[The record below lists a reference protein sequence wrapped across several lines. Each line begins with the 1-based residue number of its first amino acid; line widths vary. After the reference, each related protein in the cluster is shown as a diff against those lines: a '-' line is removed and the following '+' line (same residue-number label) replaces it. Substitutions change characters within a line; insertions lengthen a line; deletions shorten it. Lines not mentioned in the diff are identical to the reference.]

1 MSIIPMKK
9 YVAITSAAAQT
20 AQASYKEMIAR
31 IFTTNTRFAA
41 NTVYEFTSSADVS
54 DFAGANSI
62 EALIASAYFGWISK
76 SATQAQKISFFRY
89 SAEALAPYLYS
100 ISALTPLATF
110 KEVTNGAMVVNL
122 GGTAYKVTGVN
133 LSSVE
138 DYAGVA
144 SAIQT
149 AIQANSSGG
158 ALWTA
163 ATVTFDNTMQSFV
176 LTGGETGAN
185 NISYAMAPD
194 EGTDLSALLGWNSAS
209 NPVLSN
215 GIEGYATIQEAL
227 NATVN
232 ISNNC
237 STIGFADFTIAE
249 TEENLQNIGSWL
261 TEQNFAYRFAFDLG
275 ASNYATLI
283 QTAQNYEGLTANYN
297 VNYGTNN
304 TVPAWIMSAILPATT
319 NYDAENGTKSYM
331 YQQFDSFPVSVG
343 LNDETITYSVLDGL
357 NINYNGQ
364 TQKSG
369 AYIAFY
375 QDGFN
380 TNGVDSAVFDNEIHL
395 KDAISTDIIN
405 AQLALD
411 FISADNDGLAVITG
425 ILQNN
430 CDNAVFN
437 HTFAKGKTLS
447 TADKAYIT
455 QITGNSEAWYSVQS
469 NGYYYTCNI
478 ETETQNSKTIYKAVY
493 TLVYSKNDTIRKVEG
508 QNILI

>member
-20 AQASYKEMIAR
+20 AQTSYKEMIAR

-54 DFAGANSI
+54 DFAGATSI
-62 EALIASAYFGWISK
+62 EAQIASAYFGWISK
-76 SATQAQKISFFRY
+76 TATQAKKISFFRY

-100 ISALTPLATF
+100 ISPLTPLATF
-110 KEVTNGAMVVNL
+110 KGVTNGAMVVNL
-122 GGTAYKVTGVN
+122 GGTAYNVTGVN

-149 AIQANSSGG
+149 AIQANTSGG
-158 ALWTA
+158 ALYTS
-163 ATVTFDNTMQSFV
+163 ATVTFDNSLQSFT

-185 NISYAMAPD
+185 NISYVAAPT
-194 EGTDLSALLGWNSAS
+194 EGTDLSALLGWNAAS

-215 GIEGYATIQEAL
+215 GIEGYSTIQEAL
-227 NATVN
+227 SATVN

-237 STIGFADFTIAE
+237 STIGFADFGIAE
-249 TEENLQNIGSWL
+249 TAENLQNIGAWL

-275 ASNYATLI
+275 ASNYSSLI

-297 VNYGTNN
+297 ANYGVQN
-304 TVPAWIMSAILPATT
+304 TVPAWLMSAILPATT

-331 YQQFDSFPVSVG
+331 YQQFDAFPVSVG
-343 LNDETITYSVLDGL
+343 LNDETISYSTLDGL

-375 QDGFN
+375 QDGYN
-380 TNGVDSAVFDNEIHL
+380 TNGIDSAVFDNEIHL
-395 KDAISTDIIN
+395 KDAISTDILN

-411 FISADNDGLAVITG
+411 FISADTDGLAVITG

-430 CDNAVFN
+430 CDIAVFN
-437 HTFAKGKTLS
+437 HSFSKGKVLS
-447 TADKAYIT
+447 NSAKAYIT
-455 QITGNSEAWYSVQS
+455 QLTNNAEAWYSVQS

-478 ETETQNSKTIYKAVY
+478 ETETENEKTIYKAVY
-493 TLVYSKNDTIRKVEG
+493 TLIYSKNDTIRKVEG
-508 QNILI
+508 RNILI